1 MLRYRPRLLHLHTYV
16 MLRDRPRLL
25 HLQTYMMAAKSV
37 CIRVGS
43 TKLGKTSK
51 KMFLTALQLAKTEH
65 RTHCCGSTPH
75 NGNGAGK
82 TVPVPIWAV
91 WQPRLFERTCSERAA
106 PEKKRKVQFFCCF
119 PVAKRKSI
127 KKQGILKQ
135 HLSTPGVHKRMQIP
149 VKNDEKIKHNG
160 IYHILWPKK
169 MMIASQVLQIPWYKH
184 EGHHKD
190 SWEHDKTHAR

>member
-1 MLRYRPRLLHLHTYV
+1 MLRYRPRRLHLQTYV
-16 MLRDRPRLL
+16 MLRYRPRRL
-25 HLQTYMMAAKSV
+25 HLQNFKERIDLAKSV

-106 PEKKRKVQFFCCF
+106 PEKKAKSPNFLLFSCGETQIHQKTRHSETASFYSWRSQKHANTSEKWWKNKTQWNLPHLVTKKDDDCF
-119 PVAKRKSI
+119 TSPAN
-127 KKQGILKQ
+127 
-135 HLSTPGVHKRMQIP
+135 T
-149 VKNDEKIKHNG
+149 
-160 IYHILWPKK
+160 
-169 MMIASQVLQIPWYKH
+169 MI
-184 EGHHKD
+184 
-190 SWEHDKTHAR
+190 